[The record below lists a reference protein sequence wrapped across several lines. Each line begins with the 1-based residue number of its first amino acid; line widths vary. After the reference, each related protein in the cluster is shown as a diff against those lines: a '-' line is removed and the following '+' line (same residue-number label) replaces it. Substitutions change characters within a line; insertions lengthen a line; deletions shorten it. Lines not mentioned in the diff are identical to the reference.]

1 MQLLD
6 YVRILSRRW
15 LLVTAFALLG
25 IGSAIGVTTQMT
37 PEYASGITF
46 YVASTDAT
54 PTASTAYEATLLAQQ
69 QVQSY
74 ASLLTS
80 ERVAKQVSETL
91 ADGSRAQDVQTKIAA
106 SVIPQ
111 TALLRASVTDSSR
124 TRAWQIATALGPAFS
139 AAVDALERPAS
150 GRVSPVRV
158 SVVDDATVPTAPVS
172 PRPLRNAGLGL
183 LAGTMIGFAVA
194 VLRETLDTTLKTGE
208 ELRELTSGP
217 VLAMVGTQTKEQ
229 QEAISRH
236 RSSYS
241 ESYRVL
247 RTNLQYVKVDEPPR
261 AVTITS
267 SVAGEGKSFTAC
279 NLALTL
285 ADAGKRVILVDA
297 DLRRPQACAYLG
309 LRQSRGLT
317 SVLAGKASL
326 DEAMVASK
334 NKLLTAIPSGP
345 IPPNP
350 SELLGSARMIA
361 LIEQL
366 KELAD
371 MVVIDS
377 PPLLPVADAAILAHI
392 SDGAIL
398 VALHG
403 KVRRDQVSRSV
414 EQLEAVGAR
423 FLGSVL
429 NRAPG
434 RGVGPY
440 GYYGASLSPVPDL
453 TGVVGPT
460 ITPLEPPADLDMPV
474 DGTTDQDASAGA
486 AMSMS
491 GGGLPGSRS
500 QRI

>member
-1 MQLLD
+1 MHLLD
-6 YVRILSRRW
+6 YVRILGRRW
-15 LLVTAFALLG
+15 LLVITFAAAG
-25 IGSAIGVTTQMT
+25 IASAIVVTAQMT
-37 PEYASGITF
+37 PRYASVITL

-54 PTASTAYEATLLAQQ
+54 PTASTAYEATLLVQQ

-91 ADGSRAQDVQTKIAA
+91 NDGLRAEDVQGKVAA

-124 TRAWQIATALGPAFS
+124 ERAWQIAAALGPAFTD
-139 AAVDALERPAS
+139 AVDALERPAS
-150 GRVSPVRV
+150 GGASPVRV
-158 SVVDDATVPTAPVS
+158 SVVDDATVPKTPVS

-183 LAGTMIGFAVA
+183 LAGVFVGFAVA
-194 VLRETLDTTLKTGE
+194 MLRERLDITLKSGD
-208 ELRELTSGP
+208 ELRDLTSGP
-217 VLAMVGTQTKEQ
+217 VLAIVGTQTKEQ
-229 QEAISRH
+229 QDVIRRH
-236 RSSYS
+236 RSPHS

-247 RTNLQYVKVDEPPR
+247 RTNLQYVKVDQPPR
-261 AVTITS
+261 AVTVTS
-267 SVAGEGKSFTAC
+267 SVAAEGKSFTAC
-279 NLALTL
+279 NLALAL

-309 LRQSRGLT
+309 LLASRGLT
-317 SVLAGKASL
+317 TVLAGEASL
-326 DEAMVASK
+326 EEVMVATK
-334 NKLLTAIPSGP
+334 NRMLSAIPSGP

-350 SELLGSARMIA
+350 SELLGTARMIA
-361 LIEQL
+361 LLEQL
-366 KELAD
+366 KDLAD
-371 MVVIDS
+371 MIVIDS

-392 SDGAIL
+392 SDGTIL

-414 EQLEAVGAR
+414 EQLDAVGAR
-423 FLGSVL
+423 LLGSVL

-434 RGVGPY
+434 RGIGPY
-440 GYYGASLSPVPDL
+440 GYHGAGLSPVPDL
-453 TGVVGPT
+453 TGVVGAT
-460 ITPLEPPADLDMPV
+460 ITPLQPPTDVGLPARA
-474 DGTTDQDASAGA
+474 TTDQDAPA
-486 AMSMS
+486 ADAAMS